1 MTITIPA
8 EATLADILRQ
18 LGGIS
23 PKRIRCN
30 PALGTATPADVI
42 RIRNRERRLF
52 ELVNGVL
59 VEKVMGFWESAL
71 ALELGRLLGNFVTRH
86 KLGIVAGEAGMLQLS
101 PGLVCIPDLCFI
113 SAARLARHRGAGE
126 AILPLAPD
134 LAIEV
139 VSEGNTRREMK
150 RKIGEYFDAGCR
162 LVWVVDPLTRTV
174 AVHTSATDQITLTE
188 KQTLTGGDVL
198 PGFRVPLGKLF
209 GLIDG

>member
-1 MTITIPA
+1 MQSRA
-8 EATLADILRQ
+8 RD
-18 LGGIS
+18 GH
-23 PKRIRCN
+23 
-30 PALGTATPADVI
+30 PADVI
-42 RIRNRERRLF
+42 RIRDRERRLF

-101 PGLVCIPDLCFI
+101 SGLVRIPDLCFI

-126 AILPLAPD
+126 AIIPLAPD

-150 RKIGEYFDAGCR
+150 RKVNEYFDAGCR
-162 LVWVVDPLTRTV
+162 LVCLVDARTAPLPCIRLL
-174 AVHTSATDQITLTE
+174 SM
-188 KQTLTGGDVL
+188 
-198 PGFRVPLGKLF
+198 
-209 GLIDG
+209 